1 MNQTKLIYRS
11 KKYHN
16 IKEEFLKNQNEDS
29 GTPFCISNS
38 IPKQKS
44 TPQQIPEGKGE
55 QHLKEEYMQ
64 RAIKLAKKGT
74 GYTNPNPLVGAVIVK
89 DGKIIGEGYHER
101 IGGLHAERNALKN
114 CKEDP
119 KGAEIYVTLEPCCH
133 YGKTPP
139 CTEALI
145 DAGIK
150 KVYVG
155 NVDPNPKVAGGGI
168 KILKDHGIEVET
180 GILEE
185 ECRKLND
192 IFFHYIQSDLPYVA
206 LKYAMTLDGKIATA
220 TGQSKWITGEEA
232 RKHVHKLRH
241 QYAAIMAGIGTVLA
255 DDPMLNARIEH
266 GKDPIRIICDSHLR
280 IQEDCQIVKT
290 AKKIQT
296 IIATIS
302 NDQEKIRY
310 LEEKGI
316 KIIKTEAQ
324 DGHVNIKELLKQIRN
339 MEIDSVLVEG
349 GGILNESLI
358 QQGLVHKVY
367 AYIAPKLFGGEMAK
381 TPIEGKGIQ
390 RIQDAVILDQL
401 TVMSL
406 GNDILVE
413 GKVKAECL
421 PES

>member
-1 MNQTKLIYRS
+1 MR
-11 KKYHN
+11 
-16 IKEEFLKNQNEDS
+16 
-29 GTPFCISNS
+29 
-38 IPKQKS
+38 
-44 TPQQIPEGKGE
+44 
-55 QHLKEEYMQ
+55 
-64 RAIKLAKKGT
+64 RAIKLAKKGI

-89 DGKIIGEGYHER
+89 DQKIIGEGYHEM

-114 CKEDP
+114 CSEDP

-145 DAGIK
+145 EAGIK

-155 NVDPNPKVAGGGI
+155 NQDPNPKVKGGGI
-168 KILKDHGIEVET
+168 KILREHGIEVET

-220 TGQSKWITGEEA
+220 NGESKWITGEAA
-232 RKHVHKLRH
+232 REHVHHLRH
-241 QYAAIMAGIGTVLA
+241 QYAAIMAGVGTVLA

-280 IQEDCQIVKT
+280 INETSKIVQS
-290 AKKIQT
+290 ANKIQT

-302 NDQEKIRY
+302 EDEEKIRI
-310 LEEKGI
+310 LEEKGC
-316 KIIKTEAQ
+316 KIIKTTPK
-324 DGHVNIKELLKQIRN
+324 DGKVDLKELLKQIRE

-358 QQGLVHKVY
+358 QSGCVHKVY
-367 AYIAPKLFGGEMAK
+367 AYIAPKLFGGKEAK
-381 TPIEGKGIQ
+381 TPVEGRGIQ
-390 RIQDAVILDQL
+390 NIKDALILDEL
-401 TVMSL
+401 HSIPL
-406 GNDILVE
+406 GNDILLE
-413 GKVKAECL
+413 GKVKECL
-421 PES
+421 LES